1 MSFKG
6 GNFSFQARTAQNW
19 LRMVKYG
26 TYLELNRS
34 QDAPK
39 HCPTF
44 DSLTQCFASAHFR
57 SPPVRLRLRL
67 QFGSPPIWFASISI
81 TDFSPAVKPYFLS
94 ELFSGKGRVTRER
107 GGESL
112 GERSEIGN

>member
-34 QDAPK
+34 QDAPM

-57 SPPVRLRLRL
+57 SPPVRL
-67 QFGSPPIWFASISI
+67 QFGSPPYSI
-81 TDFSPAVKPYFLS
+81 TDFSRAVKPYFLS